1 MNTGNSLRDVDPR
14 CAVDADLSAVESRQE
29 PVGGSER
36 LSPDNVS
43 GDGVS
48 GDRVA
53 RDGEP
58 SVQLRPS
65 FQHVEDIQELI
76 DKLAAVT
83 RQLRQPGHS

>member
-1 MNTGNSLRDVDPR
+1 MNTGNSVRDVDPR
-14 CAVDADLSAVESRQE
+14 CADLESRLE
-29 PVGGSER
+29 C
-36 LSPDNVS
+36 D
-43 GDGVS
+43 DVS

-58 SVQLRPS
+58 SMQLRPS